1 MLKLLPLTSATR
13 CWSGVTSL
21 PVLVGLGEQ
30 QFPVFHVG
38 DYTEKFTD
46 AFLAFHRLNYTVKVV
61 KQFIVLF
68 TPE

>member
-1 MLKLLPLTSATR
+1 
-13 CWSGVTSL
+13 
-21 PVLVGLGEQ
+21 VLVGLGQQ
-30 QFPVFHVG
+30 QFPVFRVV

-61 KQFIVLF
+61 KQNIGLS